1 MTFFI
6 KYIKIKKEMQKSL
19 KEILET
25 QQIQI
30 QKLTT
35 EDKTTIVPFVLDYL
49 KLNIDKSVN
58 SFKISEA
65 YKDEFRKELKDYKL
79 RKIIN
84 HLRGIGN
91 PISSGSRGYKYTT
104 DKKEI
109 IETIMSMRLRNESM
123 NYAIT
128 GLLSYLD

>member
-1 MTFFI
+1 
-6 KYIKIKKEMQKSL
+6 MQKSL

-30 QKLTT
+30 QKLTAD
-35 EDKTTIVPFVLDYL
+35 DKATIAPFVLDYL